1 MANCDINKVNGKNYM
16 FMRRALT
23 QVTSYTFIY
32 TVLYVNLQ
40 LWLLRTIWQVTNTHI
55 AEAFMHLNRE
65 VRQANKH

>member
-40 LWLLRTIWQVTNTHI
+40 LWLLRTIYSLLR
-55 AEAFMHLNRE
+55 HLCI
-65 VRQANKH
+65 